1 MRHES
6 RNAYQLARAD
16 SAEQI
21 AAVDAEDERL
31 QSEGPDFTGYHVGSD
46 FREPPAHNLTREDR
60 SKILHRFDGIRA
72 GLYRHCRSK
81 RGQAVSRNYRDV
93 LGVLLSFA
101 VKRSKVFPSLDTIAR
116 MAMCSPSTVLRA
128 IAWLSLYGFLDK
140 LRRIV
145 RKQGLLGPRVVQT
158 SNAYVLH
165 FPKGLGG
172 LAANIFNI
180 SPDRHNSPPS
190 EVKQ

>member
-128 IAWLSLYGFLDK
+128 IAWLSLYGFLRQAPTHRK
-140 LRRIV
+140 EAGATRPARRSNIERLRAALPERIG
-145 RKQGLLGPRVVQT
+145 RARGQHLQ
-158 SNAYVLH
+158 H
-165 FPKGLGG
+165 F
-172 LAANIFNI
+172 A
-180 SPDRHNSPPS
+180 
-190 EVKQ
+190 